1 MGLVGRRAA
10 ALLGSV
16 ALTIIVLQGAAA
28 QSTEV
33 NASNVTLLER
43 LVIGA
48 GAPKVAIDTPQAVT
62 VVDQDDIDA
71 EQATTV
77 GEVLEAIPG
86 VSVSGSERVFGQTF
100 NIRGIGAPES
110 ANEEGRIIV
119 NVDGATKYYEQYRMG
134 GFFSDPELYKQVEVL
149 RGPASS
155 TLYGSGAIGGVI
167 NFVTKDTSDFIA
179 EGMTGALRVKGGY
192 NSNGDGLL
200 GSVILAHRLTESLD
214 VLLAGNYRR
223 SDEYVTGDDD
233 TVSSSDFDAWS
244 GLAKVTARLDDEGV
258 VRFSYQ
264 QWDSDADDQDYAQVG
279 TMATFGTV
287 DRHVVDRTAII
298 SYENPFLGN
307 DWLDL
312 KLSASFSDTAVEQTD
327 ASGIAGVPV
336 APCLVSNLFCDTDY
350 SYQTW
355 QLNAENTAEWRGD
368 NWENFLTYGMQ
379 YSRQT
384 RTAEYDFFGMPT
396 GFTHHPQGTDTKVG
410 AFVQNEFV
418 WDEKL
423 TLIPGIR
430 ADWRQLSPDE
440 TTGLAQDIDDVAIS
454 PKFAA
459 HYKLTDAFGVFGSV
473 AYTER
478 LPTIDEIFSTPLPS
492 YGLEKEQAINYEAGF
507 TVSGYDLLQGGDSV
521 QLKTTG
527 FYNDI
532 SNLID
537 RQCSSADP
545 SSAQYCDPGVYTS
558 QYVNIDEAEIYGLEL
573 ELAYDSDY
581 VFATAGYTHII
592 GKDTSTGDY
601 LDTVAPDELALTL
614 GGKLPEN
621 GLSFGW
627 RARFVADPQDSADV
641 DETATSGRVS
651 AAFNVHDVFLT
662 WKPETAGP
670 LEGTTVNLGIDNIF
684 DTQYKEYL
692 QNDPAKGRTFKISLA
707 KQFDY

>member
-1 MGLVGRRAA
+1 MGLVGRRTAR
-10 ALLGSV
+10 LLGSV
-16 ALTIIVLQGAAA
+16 ALTMVGLQGAAA
-28 QSTEV
+28 QSTNV
-33 NASNVTLLER
+33 NAGNVTLLER

-167 NFVTKDTSDFIA
+167 NFVTKDASDFIA
-179 EGMTGALRVKGGY
+179 EGMTGALRVKGSY

-200 GSVILAHRLTESLD
+200 GSVILAHRLTEDLD
-214 VLLAGNYRR
+214 VLFAGNYRR
-223 SDEYVTGDDD
+223 SDEYVTGDGD

-279 TMATFGTV
+279 TSATFGTV
-287 DRHVVDRTAII
+287 DRHVVDRTAIL
-298 SYENPFLGN
+298 SYENPFSDN

-336 APCLVSNLFCDTDY
+336 GPCLTSNIFCDTDY
-350 SYQTW
+350 GYQTW
-355 QLNAENTAEWRGD
+355 QLNAENTSEWHGESWD
-368 NWENFLTYGMQ
+368 NYLTYGLQ
-379 YSRQT
+379 FAHQT
-384 RTAEYDFFGMPT
+384 RTAEYDFFGTPT

-430 ADWRQLSPDE
+430 VDWRWLNPDNS
-440 TTGLAQDIDDVAIS
+440 TGLTQDTDDVAIS

-459 HYKLTDAFGVFGSV
+459 HYKLTDALGVFGSV

-478 LPTIDEIFSTPLPS
+478 LPTLDEIYSTPFPS

-507 TVSGYDLLQGGDSV
+507 SVSGYDLLQGGDSL

-537 RQCSSADP
+537 RQCSNAAACAAD
-545 SSAQYCDPGVYTS
+545 GYTS
-558 QYVNIDEAEIYGLEL
+558 QYINIDEAEIYGLEV

-592 GKDTSTGDY
+592 GENTMTGDY

-614 GGKLPEN
+614 GGKLPDN

-627 RARFVADPQDSADV
+627 RARFVADPQDPADV

-651 AAFNVHDVFLT
+651 AAFTVHDVFLT
-662 WKPETAGP
+662 WKPETGP

-692 QNDPAKGRTFKISLA
+692 QNDPGKGRTFKLSLA

>member
-10 ALLGSV
+10 RLLGSV
-16 ALTIIVLQGAAA
+16 ALTIVGLQGAAA
-28 QSTEV
+28 QSSDI
-33 NASNVTLLER
+33 NAGNVTLLER

-134 GFFSDPELYKQVEVL
+134 GFFSDPELYKQVELL

-167 NFVTKDTSDFIA
+167 NFVTKDASDFIA

-200 GSVILAHRLTESLD
+200 GSVILAHRLTGDLD

-223 SDEYVTGDDD
+223 SDDYVTGDGD

-244 GLAKVTARLDDEGV
+244 GLAKVTARLDDGGV
-258 VRFSYQ
+258 VRLSYQ
-264 QWDSDADDQDYAQVG
+264 QWDSDADDQDYARVG
-279 TMATFGTV
+279 TSSIFGTV

-298 SYENPFLGN
+298 SYENPFSDN
-307 DWLDL
+307 DWLDFR
-312 KLSASFSDTAVEQTD
+312 LSASFSDTSVEQTD
-327 ASGIAGVPV
+327 ASGNPMFGLSCATPGGTT
-336 APCLVSNLFCDTDY
+336 FCDADY
-350 SYQTW
+350 GYQTW
-355 QLNAENTAEWRGD
+355 QIGGENTGEWHGESWD
-368 NWENFLTYGMQ
+368 NYLTYGVQ
-379 YSRQT
+379 FARQT
-384 RTAEYDFFGMPT
+384 RSAEYTDVLGNT
-396 GFTHHPQGTDTKVG
+396 LGLAHHPQGTDTKIG

-430 ADWRQLSPDE
+430 FDWRWLNPDDS
-440 TTGLAQDIDDVAIS
+440 TGLMQDMDDVAIS

-459 HYKLTDAFGVFGSV
+459 LYKLTDAFGVFGSI

-478 LPTIDEIFSTPLPS
+478 LPTLDEIYSTPYPS
-492 YGLEKEQAINYEAGF
+492 YGLEKEQATNYEAGF
-507 TVSGYDLLQGGDSV
+507 TVSGYDLLQGGDSLQV
-521 QLKTTG
+521 KTTG

-537 RQCSSADP
+537 RQCSSA
-545 SSAQYCDPGVYTS
+545 AACAAGGFTS
-558 QYVNIDEAEIYGLEL
+558 QYVNIDEAQIYGIEM

-592 GKDTSTGDY
+592 GENTSTGDY

-621 GLSFGW
+621 GLSVGW

-662 WKPETAGP
+662 WKPETGP
-670 LEGTTVNLGIDNIF
+670 LEGTTVNFGIDNVF

-692 QNDPAKGRTFKISLA
+692 QNDPGKGRTFKLSLA
-707 KQFDY
+707 KRFDY